1 MMINKENIRRLLD
14 DPDYRPGKTFAVIIQ
29 VLVVVSLIA
38 YTLTTL
44 PGLAPETRA
53 KLYFLEAVT
62 IVIFT
67 LEYILRLIMAPKK
80 IRFIFSFYGLVDLIA
95 IIPFYIFSGLDLV
108 ALRLFRILR
117 LARVLKLFKYSS
129 AIQRFRSALSIVK
142 EELVIFSFIAS
153 ILLYLSAVGIYYFE
167 NSVQPEA
174 YSSIIHSLWWA
185 MVTLTTVGYGDVV
198 PITMGGRVFTFFVLI
213 VGLGVVTIPTGLIA
227 SALTRVRILQ
237 AQPNDM
243 SDSVREEQFPPGQQ
257 D

>member
-1 MMINKENIRRLLD
+1 MINKENLRRILD
-14 DPDYRPGKTFAVIIQ
+14 DPGYRPGKVFAVTIQ

-44 PGLAPETRA
+44 PGLSSETRA

-67 LEYILRLIMAPKK
+67 VEYILRLIMAPKK

-129 AIQRFRSALSIVK
+129 AIQRFRSALSMVK
-142 EELVIFSFIAS
+142 EELIIFGFVAS
-153 ILLYLSAVGIYYFE
+153 ILVYLAAVGIYYFE
-167 NSVQPEA
+167 HPVQPEA
-174 YSSIIHSLWWA
+174 FQSIVHSLWWA
-185 MVTLTTVGYGDVV
+185 MITITTVGYGDVV
-198 PITMGGRVFTFFVLI
+198 PITMGGRVFTFFVL
-213 VGLGVVTIPTGLIA
+213 VVALGVVAIPTGLIS
-227 SALTRVRILQ
+227 SALTRVRS
-237 AQPNDM
+237 M
-243 SDSVREEQFPPGQQ
+243 SSRQDEMHDSVREE
-257 D
+257 